1 MNLTESM
8 KYVFKNKGTNL
19 LSDFWKEDLR
29 SILREVKDDV
39 THAFNTSSDKKF
51 RPNLS
56 DWRDS
61 AFDALTIIRHTPHR
75 VKKGFAYFQED
86 FLKELENQKDSKE
99 KAIFCLKV
107 LGALTSFAIS
117 AAYGVRKARVDMYL
131 PGIKNSRSA
140 FTQFLLTELI
150 LKMSR
155 LFIMRFISEVEKQI
169 SDVEELKKLDF
180 FKKMLS
186 ENQKQDV
193 DEVIEAMPGDK
204 AFEIVESLKSY
215 VMTGKKHDD
224 ITRKE
229 I

>member
-8 KYVFKNKGTNL
+8 KYVFKNRGSSL

-29 SILREVKDDV
+29 SILREVRDDV
-39 THAFNTSSDKKF
+39 SHAFNSSDKKL
-51 RPNLS
+51 RPSLS
-56 DWRDS
+56 EWKDS
-61 AFDALTIIRHTPHR
+61 AFDALTIIRYSPDR

-99 KAIFCLKV
+99 KAMFCLKV
-107 LGALTSFAIS
+107 LGALTSFAIN
-117 AAYGVRKARVDMYL
+117 AAYGVRKARLDMYM
-131 PGIKNSRSA
+131 PGIKNRRSA

-155 LFIMRFISEVEKQI
+155 LFIMRLITEVENQI
-169 SDVEELKKLDF
+169 TEAEERKKLSF
-180 FKKMLS
+180 FKKLLNDYPS
-186 ENQKQDV
+186 QAAETL
-193 DEVIEAMPGDK
+193 EATPGDK
-204 AFEIVESLKSY
+204 AFEIVESLKTY

-224 ITRKE
+224 ITGKE

>member
-8 KYVFKNKGTNL
+8 KYVFKNRGTDL

-29 SILREVKDDV
+29 GILREVKDDIA
-39 THAFNTSSDKKF
+39 HAFKNSDQKL
-51 RPNLS
+51 RPNIRE
-56 DWRDS
+56 WKDS
-61 AFDALTIIRHTPHR
+61 ALDALTIIRHTPKR
-75 VKKGFAYFQED
+75 VNKGFAYFQED
-86 FLKELENQKDSKE
+86 FLKELENQKDPKD

-107 LGALTSFAIS
+107 LGALTSFAIN
-117 AAYGVRKARVDMYL
+117 AAYGVRKARVDIYL

-169 SDVEELKKLDF
+169 SEPEERQKLNF
-180 FKKMLS
+180 FKKMLND
-186 ENQKQDV
+186 NQNLV
-193 DEVIEAMPGDK
+193 DETIEATPGDK
-204 AFEIVESLKSY
+204 AFEIVESLKTF